1 MGHEEEGTS
10 HRWSCQGKDLNE
22 PTNDRIGLDSVT
34 PDLKVSL
41 ATFGLD
47 GFINTTTNTFPLSLF
62 EAEPYSARA

>member
-1 MGHEEEGTS
+1 MGHEKEGTS
-10 HRWSCQGKDLNE
+10 HRRSCQGKDLNE
-22 PTNDRIGLDSVT
+22 ATNDRIGLDSVT

-47 GFINTTTNTFPLSLF
+47 GFFNTTNTFPPSLF